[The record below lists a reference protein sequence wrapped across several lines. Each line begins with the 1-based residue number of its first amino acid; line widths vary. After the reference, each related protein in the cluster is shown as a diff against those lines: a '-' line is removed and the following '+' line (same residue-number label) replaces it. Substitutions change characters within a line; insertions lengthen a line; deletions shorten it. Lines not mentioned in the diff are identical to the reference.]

1 MKKLNW
7 PSFLLTL
14 EVAADGAITFA
25 CAAPQS
31 VTTVGPPVHRLRHHR
46 AGDSATTWAVGRP
59 PASSSRARRRSS
71 RPPEVPAYEADGLS
85 RHPAGHGLRGRTCA
99 TCLTAWPPPADILLP
114 QNCDYTKWSAGLD
127 QYTSQPEYWQEV
139 EELVGS
145 APSTLRLIL
154 PESCLDGPSVET
166 DIMEVNNTMTRY
178 LREERFRTL
187 PASLIYVERRLD
199 NLRLRRGLVG
209 MVDLEQYDYEPGAEA
224 QVRATEGTVMA
235 RIPPRVAVRKN
246 APLELPHVMLLADD
260 PEKTVLEPLSAR
272 KDQMEKVYDFDLM
285 ERGGYIAGWR
295 LDGESMALVAA
306 ALRKLADPAAFR
318 ARYGVEDKPVLLF
331 AVGDGNHS
339 LATAKECYERQ
350 KKLTPREQWDSLPAR
365 YALCELVNLHDASLE
380 FEPIHR
386 VVFGV
391 EPERVVE
398 ELLSLPGI
406 PGGGTAMCSASP
418 CGGKAR
424 SLCPARRPSWRW
436 APPALPGRHVKST
449 GGHRLHPRRMWR
461 DLYRPGNIAFPLP
474 PWARQ
479 LFPTVIRDGVLPARP
494 SHGEAHD
501 KRYPRRASPIRGDR
515 CPFWKQGPTPS

>member
-1 MKKLNW
+1 MRD
-7 PSFLLTL
+7 PF
-14 EVAADGAITFA
+14 
-25 CAAPQS
+25 
-31 VTTVGPPVHRLRHHR
+31 
-46 AGDSATTWAVGRP
+46 
-59 PASSSRARRRSS
+59 
-71 RPPEVPAYEADGLS
+71 DGLAF
-85 RHPAGHGLRGRTCA
+85 R
-99 TCLTAWPPPADILLP
+99 PADILLP
-114 QNCDYTKWSAGLD
+114 QNCDYTKWSVVACD

-178 LREERFRTL
+178 LREERFCTL

-285 ERGGYIAGWR
+285 ERGGHIAGWR

-350 KKLTPREQWDSLPAR
+350 KKLSPPEQWDSLPAR
-365 YALCELVNLHDASLE
+365 YALVELNNLHDDSLE

-386 VVFGV
+386 VVFGAD
-391 EPERVVE
+391 PE
-398 ELLSLPGI
+398 ELLDALAAFYPGSSR
-406 PGGGTAMCSASP
+406 TD
-418 CGGKAR
+418 
-424 SLCPARRPSWRW
+424 RPE
-436 APPALPGRHVKST
+436 
-449 GGHRLHPRRMWR
+449 GHRLAWVARGQEGTVSVPQPSAQLPVGTLQHFLDEYLLSHPGARVDYIHGEDVVRSLAAQP
-461 DLYRPGNIAFPLP
+461 DTVGFLLP
-474 PWARQ
+474 AMGKEE
-479 LFPTVIRDGVLPARP
+479 LFPTVIHDGVLPRKTF
-494 SHGEAHD
+494 SMGEAHD
-501 KRYPRRASPIRGDR
+501 KRFYLEARRIRV
-515 CPFWKQGPTPS
+515 

>member
-1 MKKLNW
+1 MRD
-7 PSFLLTL
+7 PF
-14 EVAADGAITFA
+14 
-25 CAAPQS
+25 
-31 VTTVGPPVHRLRHHR
+31 
-46 AGDSATTWAVGRP
+46 
-59 PASSSRARRRSS
+59 
-71 RPPEVPAYEADGLS
+71 DGLAF
-85 RHPAGHGLRGRTCA
+85 R
-99 TCLTAWPPPADILLP
+99 PADILLP
-114 QNCDYTKWSAGLD
+114 QNCDYTKWSVVACD

-178 LREERFRTL
+178 LREERFCTL

-285 ERGGYIAGWR
+285 ERGGHIAGWR

-350 KKLTPREQWDSLPAR
+350 KKLCPPEQWDSLPAR
-365 YALCELVNLHDASLE
+365 YALVELNNLHDDSLE

-386 VVFGV
+386 VVFGAD
-391 EPERVVE
+391 PE
-398 ELLSLPGI
+398 ELLDALAAFYPGSSR
-406 PGGGTAMCSASP
+406 TD
-418 CGGKAR
+418 
-424 SLCPARRPSWRW
+424 RPE
-436 APPALPGRHVKST
+436 
-449 GGHRLHPRRMWR
+449 GHRLAWVARGQEGTVSVPQPSAQLPVGTLQHFLDEYLLSHPGARVDYIHGEDVVRSLAAQP
-461 DLYRPGNIAFPLP
+461 DTVGFLLP
-474 PWARQ
+474 AMGKEE
-479 LFPTVIRDGVLPARP
+479 LFPTVIHDGVLPRKTF
-494 SHGEAHD
+494 SMGEAHD
-501 KRYPRRASPIRGDR
+501 KRFYLEARRIRV
-515 CPFWKQGPTPS
+515 